1 MAHHW
6 NDSEPIYLQLADEIR
21 DMILNGDVAAGEA
34 LPSVRQLAVEYQV
47 NPITVSKSYQLLVDD
62 QLIDKKRGLGMFVGQ
77 DAVLKLKQEQKSQ
90 FLNQQWPQIIN
101 KIEQLDIDTESLITM
116 LQKIGRKQ

>member
-77 DAVLKLKQEQKSQ
+77 DAVLKLKQERS
-90 FLNQQWPQIIN
+90 
-101 KIEQLDIDTESLITM
+101 EEHTSE
-116 LQKIGRKQ
+116 LQSRENLVCRLLLE